1 MVNPQIFRQYDIRGI
16 VDKDLTDDTVYLLGK
31 GFGTYVRRL
40 GMKSVTIGGDAR
52 LSSPQYKEMFSK
64 GLLETGCDVYDVGI
78 LATPTLYFSIQDLK
92 VDAGVMIT
100 GSHNPPEYN
109 GFKLNIG
116 LTSIYGEEIQ
126 KVYHIIK
133 NEDYITGNGKLTK
146 IEGMIE
152 KYKEYIVKNI
162 KIARPVKVIVD
173 AGNGA
178 GGPILPDI
186 LRRLGCQ
193 VTEMYCTMDGTFPN
207 HHPDPTV
214 VAYIQDLIKN
224 VKESDA
230 EVGIGLDGD
239 ADRIGVVDEK
249 GNILF
254 GDQILTVFARDFL
267 KEYPGEKVIGDVK
280 CSKNLYDDIKKHGGI
295 PVMYKTGHS
304 MIKKKMREDNIKL
317 GGEMS
322 GHIFFADRYFGYDDA
337 IYASCRFIEI
347 ISKSDIPVSQF
358 LADQPKLF
366 NTPEIRVDCPDDIKF
381 KLVEKVRDSFI
392 KEGYDVNDIDGMR
405 INFEEGWGL
414 LRPSNTQPVL
424 VLRYEATSKE
434 KLNEYKSLIEKR
446 IDKYLKTFEK

>member
-16 VDKDLTDDTVYLLGK
+16 VDKDLTDETVYLLGK
-31 GFGTYVRRL
+31 GFGTYL
-40 GMKSVTIGGDAR
+40 KSLDLRTVTIGGDAR
-52 LSSPQYKEMFSK
+52 LSSPKFKEQFSK
-64 GLLETGCDVYDVGI
+64 GLIETGCDVFDVGI
-78 LATPTLYFSIQDLK
+78 LATPTLYFSIQDLG

-109 GFKLNIG
+109 GFKLNVG

-126 KVYHIIK
+126 KIYKII
-133 NEDYITGNGKLTK
+133 ESDSFASGNGKITQV
-146 IEGMIE
+146 EGMIE
-152 KYKEYIVKNI
+152 KYKDYIVKNI
-162 KIARPVKVIVD
+162 KLERPVKVIVD

-186 LRRLGCQ
+186 LKRLGCQ
-193 VTEMYCTMDGTFPN
+193 VTELYCEMDGTFPN

-214 VAYIQDLIKN
+214 IEYIQDLIKA

-230 EVGIGLDGD
+230 ELGIGLDGD
-239 ADRIGVVDEK
+239 ADRIGVIDEN
-249 GNILF
+249 GDILF
-254 GDQILTVFARDFL
+254 GDQILTIFARDFL
-267 KEYPGEKVIGDVK
+267 KDHPGEKVIGDVK
-280 CSKNLYDDIKKHGGI
+280 CSKNFYDDIKKHGGI

-304 MIKKKMREDNIKL
+304 MIKQKMKQDKIKL

-347 ISKSDIPVSQF
+347 VAKSDKPVSQF

-405 INFEEGWGL
+405 INFDEGWGL

-424 VLRYEATSKE
+424 VLRFEATSKE
-434 KLNEYKSLIEKR
+434 KLDEYKKLIDDR
-446 IDKYLKTFEK
+446 INEILSTFS

>member
-16 VDKDLTDDTVYLLGK
+16 VDKDLTDETVYLLGK
-31 GFGTYVRRL
+31 GFGTYL
-40 GMKSVTIGGDAR
+40 KSLDLRTVTIGGDAR
-52 LSSPQYKEMFSK
+52 LSSPKFKEKFSK
-64 GLLETGCDVYDVGI
+64 GLIETGCDVFDVGI
-78 LATPTLYFSIQDLK
+78 LATPTLYFSIQDLG

-109 GFKLNIG
+109 GFKLNVG

-126 KVYHIIK
+126 KIYKII
-133 NEDYITGNGKLTK
+133 ESDSFASGNGKITQV
-146 IEGMIE
+146 EGMIE
-152 KYKEYIVKNI
+152 KYKDYIVKNI
-162 KIARPVKVIVD
+162 KLERPVKVIVD

-186 LRRLGCQ
+186 LKRLGCQ
-193 VTEMYCTMDGTFPN
+193 VTELYCEMDGTFPN

-214 VAYIQDLIKN
+214 IEYIQDLIKA

-230 EVGIGLDGD
+230 ELGIGLDGD
-239 ADRIGVVDEK
+239 ADRIGVIDEN
-249 GNILF
+249 GDILF
-254 GDQILTVFARDFL
+254 GDQILTIFARDFL
-267 KEYPGEKVIGDVK
+267 KDHPGEKVIGDVK
-280 CSKNLYDDIKKHGGI
+280 CSKNFYDDIKKHGGI

-304 MIKKKMREDNIKL
+304 MIKQKMKQDKIKL

-347 ISKSDIPVSQF
+347 VAKSDKPVSQF

-405 INFEEGWGL
+405 INFDEGWGL

-424 VLRYEATSKE
+424 VLRFEATSKE
-434 KLNEYKSLIEKR
+434 KLDEYKKLIDDR
-446 IDKYLKTFEK
+446 INEILSTFS

>member
-1 MVNPQIFRQYDIRGI
+1 MVNRQIFRQYDIRGI
-16 VDKDLTDDTVYLLGK
+16 VDKDLTDETVYLLGK
-31 GFGTYVRRL
+31 GFGTYL
-40 GMKSVTIGGDAR
+40 KNNNYKTVTIGGDAR
-52 LSSPQYKEMFSK
+52 LSSPRFKEQFSK
-64 GLLETGCDVYDVGI
+64 GLVETGCEVFDVGI

-116 LTSIYGEEIQ
+116 LTSIYGDEIQ
-126 KVYHIIK
+126 KVYEIIESNRFAK
-133 NEDYITGNGKLTK
+133 GEGKITK

-152 KYKEYIVKNI
+152 KYKEYIVNNI

-186 LRRLGCQ
+186 LRRLGCE

-214 VAYIQDLIKN
+214 IEYIRDLINN
-224 VKESDA
+224 VKNSDA
-230 EVGIGLDGD
+230 ELGIGLDGD
-239 ADRIGVVDEK
+239 ADRIGVVDEN
-249 GNILF
+249 GNVLF
-254 GDQILTVFARDFL
+254 GDQILTIFARDFL
-267 KEYPGEKVIGDVK
+267 SKHPGEKVIGDVK
-280 CSKNLYDDIKKHGGI
+280 CSKNFYDDIKKHGGI

-304 MIKKKMREDNIKL
+304 MIKQKMKEDNIKL

-347 ISKSDIPVSQF
+347 VSKTDKPVSQF
-358 LADQPKLF
+358 LADQPKLY
-366 NTPEIRVDCPDDIKF
+366 NTPEIRIDCPDDIKF
-381 KLVEKVRDSFI
+381 DVVAKIRDSFK

-405 INFEEGWGL
+405 VNFDEGWAL

-424 VLRYEATSKE
+424 VLRFEATTQE
-434 KLNEYKSLIEKR
+434 KLKEYQDLIN
-446 IDKYLKTFEK
+446 KYLEKYLN

>member
-1 MVNPQIFRQYDIRGI
+1 MG
-16 VDKDLTDDTVYLLGK
+16 
-31 GFGTYVRRL
+31 
-40 GMKSVTIGGDAR
+40 
-52 LSSPQYKEMFSK
+52 
-64 GLLETGCDVYDVGI
+64 
-78 LATPTLYFSIQDLK
+78 

-109 GFKLNIG
+109 GFKLNVG

-126 KVYHIIK
+126 KIYKII
-133 NEDYITGNGKLTK
+133 ESDSFASGNGKITQV
-146 IEGMIE
+146 EGMIE
-152 KYKEYIVKNI
+152 KYKDYIVKNI
-162 KIARPVKVIVD
+162 KLERPVKVIVD

-186 LRRLGCQ
+186 LKRLGCQ
-193 VTEMYCTMDGTFPN
+193 VTELYCEMDGTFPN

-214 VAYIQDLIKN
+214 IEYIQDLIKA

-230 EVGIGLDGD
+230 EMGIGLDGD
-239 ADRIGVVDEK
+239 ADRIGVIDEN
-249 GNILF
+249 GDILF
-254 GDQILTVFARDFL
+254 GDQILTIFARDFL
-267 KEYPGEKVIGDVK
+267 KDHPGEKVIGDVK
-280 CSKNLYDDIKKHGGI
+280 CSKNFYDDIKKHGGI

-304 MIKKKMREDNIKL
+304 MIKQKMKQDKIKL

-347 ISKSDIPVSQF
+347 VAKSDKPVSQF

-405 INFEEGWGL
+405 INFDEGWGL

-424 VLRYEATSKE
+424 VLRFEATSKE
-434 KLNEYKSLIEKR
+434 KLDEYKKLIDDR
-446 IDKYLKTFEK
+446 INEILSTFS

>member
-16 VDKDLTDDTVYLLGK
+16 VDKDLTEETVYLLGK
-31 GFGTYVRRL
+31 GFGTYVKNL
-40 GMKSVTIGGDAR
+40 GLKKVSIGGDAR
-52 LSSPQYKEMFSK
+52 LSSPSFKKFYSK

-78 LATPTLYFSIQDLK
+78 LATPTLYFSIQELD

-109 GFKLNIG
+109 GFKMNIG
-116 LTSIYGEEIQ
+116 LMSIYGDDIQ
-126 KVYHIIK
+126 EVYKIIESGK
-133 NEDYITGNGKLTK
+133 FATGEGKLTV

-152 KYKEYIVKNI
+152 KYKSHIVNNI
-162 KIARPVKVIVD
+162 NISRPVKVIVD

-186 LRRLGCQ
+186 LRRLGCD
-193 VTEMYCTMDGTFPN
+193 VVEMYCDMDGTFPN

-214 VAYIQDLIKN
+214 VEYIKDLIEN
-224 VKESDA
+224 VKKSDA
-230 EVGIGLDGD
+230 ELGIGLDGD

-254 GDQILTVFARDFL
+254 GDQIMTIFARDFL
-267 KEYPGEKVIGDVK
+267 KTNKGEKVIGDVK
-280 CSKNLYDDIKKHGGI
+280 CSKNYYDDIKLHGGI

-304 MIKKKMREDNIKL
+304 MIKKKMREDDIKI

-337 IYASCRFIEI
+337 MYASCRFIEI
-347 ISKSDIPVSQF
+347 VANSDKTVSEF

-366 NTPEIRVDCPDDIKF
+366 NTPEIRVDCPDDVKF
-381 KLVEKVRDSFI
+381 DLVAKVRDSFI
-392 KEGYDVNDIDGMR
+392 KAGYDVNDIDGMR
-405 INFEEGWGL
+405 VNFDSGWGL
-414 LRPSNTQPVL
+414 VRASNTQPVL
-424 VLRYEATSKE
+424 VLRFEALSQE
-434 KLNEYKSLIEKR
+434 KLDEYKKMIEDR
-446 IDKYLKTFEK
+446 IEELSK